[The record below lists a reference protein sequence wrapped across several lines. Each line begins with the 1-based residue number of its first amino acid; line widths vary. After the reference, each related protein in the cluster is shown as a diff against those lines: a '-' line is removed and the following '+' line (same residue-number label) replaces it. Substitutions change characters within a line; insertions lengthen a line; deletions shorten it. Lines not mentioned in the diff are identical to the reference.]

1 MEPIKTDKDPKIPPN
16 SGNKSK
22 PKQTEVKKRKRG
34 KREVLPI
41 STVKSLLKSTGMRI
55 RPGVTKMVIKYL
67 VEVTDG
73 LSKEATKLAKENKR
87 ATIIEADMEKV
98 LRFKPYCD
106 L

>member
-1 MEPIKTDKDPKIPPN
+1 
-16 SGNKSK
+16 
-22 PKQTEVKKRKRG
+22 
-34 KREVLPI
+34 
-41 STVKSLLKSTGMRI
+41 MRI